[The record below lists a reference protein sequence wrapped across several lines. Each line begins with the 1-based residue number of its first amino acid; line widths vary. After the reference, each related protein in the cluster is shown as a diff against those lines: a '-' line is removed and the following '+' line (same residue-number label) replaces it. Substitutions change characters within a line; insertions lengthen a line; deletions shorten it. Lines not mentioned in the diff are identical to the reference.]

1 MYLFILFK
9 GAHNFQSHKKVV
21 EDPKEVRIERNKMI
35 QTLQMM
41 NTFRLKTK
49 TTKKSGAEEDQKE
62 LKIKRKLLVTKF

>member
-21 EDPKEVRIERNKMI
+21 EDLEEVRIERDKMI

-41 NTFRLKTK
+41 NIFRLRTK
-49 TTKKSGAEEDQKE
+49 ITKKSEVEEDQKE
-62 LKIKRKLLVTKF
+62 LKIKRKPLEMKF